1 MKKYFNKRILKF
13 LIFVFI
19 MGIFFGLIFK
29 YYLKDNDLLVIKS
42 EINDYFNLISNNSIS
57 SKSSL
62 FNNFIYNF
70 ILLSIIFISG
80 IIFIFL
86 LIVPFIIFSKGFSF
100 GFLIASLHSLYK
112 LKGILYAV
120 VIIFPFQ
127 LITIFL
133 LIISSYYS
141 IIISK
146 KLFGY
151 FIHKTDLDIRK
162 MLVSYFKIY
171 LILLALLLISNVL
184 EVYVVPL
191 LIKLVV

>member
-146 KLFGY
+146 KLFSY

-162 MLVSYFKIY
+162 MLVSYFEIY